1 MNLFRSFLAVW
12 TLAMAIILPCAKG
25 ETSAPLPSLQAV
37 LPRVAET
44 SASENSEYHV
54 FNQHYYYLRHKV
66 TEFYD
71 SSGSLKERDEKQT
84 TNNPV
89 PAHATVT
96 PLPAH
101 PTRATALGKQATDQG
116 PSVHGVNLGKK
127 EDLLNPDL
135 LKRYTLTITGREMI
149 NNRPTLIVDFKPA
162 SDSLPIFNIKDRFL
176 NCVAGRAWV
185 DEQDMVLEKVEV
197 HLTQKISILG
207 GLVGS
212 VSKFTFSFDRE
223 RTPDGLWFTSDMAW
237 HLEAH
242 EATIA
247 RVVDHHEY
255 VTDLQKMSEA
265 R

>member
-1 MNLFRSFLAVW
+1 MG
-12 TLAMAIILPCAKG
+12 MAIILPAAKG
-25 ETSAPLPSLQAV
+25 ETPLPSLQAV

-44 SASENSEYHV
+44 SAAENAEYHV

-71 SSGSLKERDEKQT
+71 GSGNLKERDEKQT

-89 PAHATVT
+89 QATVT
-96 PLPAH
+96 AAPPPAH
-101 PTRATALGKQATDQG
+101 PMRATAFGKQAMDLG
-116 PSVHGVNLGKK
+116 PSVHGVSLGKK

-135 LKRYTLTITGREMI
+135 LKRYTLTMAGREVI
-149 NNRPTLIVDFKPA
+149 NGRPALIVDFKPV
-162 SDSLPIFNIKDRFL
+162 SDNLPIFNIKDRFL

-185 DEQDMVLEKVEV
+185 DEQDLVLEKVEV
-197 HLTQKISILG
+197 HLTQKVSVLG

-223 RTPDGLWFTSDMAW
+223 RTPDGFWFTSDMAW

-247 RVVDHHEY
+247 RTVDHHEY
-255 VTDLQKMSEA
+255 VTDLQKTSEA

>member
-1 MNLFRSFLAVW
+1 MNSFRSFLAASALGMV
-12 TLAMAIILPCAKG
+12 MVLPGVKG
-25 ETSAPLPSLQAV
+25 ETPLPTLQTV

-44 SASENSEYHV
+44 SAAENSEYHI
-54 FNQHYYYLRHKV
+54 FNQRYYYLRHRV

-71 SSGSLKERDEKQT
+71 GSGNLKDRSEKQT

-89 PAHATVT
+89 RTAIIAPPPPV
-96 PLPAH
+96 H
-101 PTRATALGKQATDQG
+101 PSRAVASPKQAADQG
-116 PSVHGVNLGKK
+116 PSVHGVSLGKK

-135 LKRYTLTITGREMI
+135 LKRYTLTMVGRQTI
-149 NNRPTLIVDFKPA
+149 NGRPALIVDFKPA
-162 SDSLPIFNIKDRFL
+162 SDNLPIFNIKDRFL

-185 DEQDMVLEKVEV
+185 DEQDLVLEKVEV
-197 HLTQKISILG
+197 HLAQKVSVLG

-212 VSKFTFSFDRE
+212 VSKFTFSFDRD
-223 RTPDGLWFTSDMAW
+223 RTPDGLWFTRDLAW

-247 RVVDHHEY
+247 RIVDHHEY

>member
-1 MNLFRSFLAVW
+1 
-12 TLAMAIILPCAKG
+12 MAIVLPGAKA
-25 ETSAPLPSLQAV
+25 ETPLPSLQSV

-44 SASENSEYHV
+44 SAEENAQYHV

-71 SSGSLKERDEKQT
+71 GSGNLKDRSEKQT

-89 PAHATVT
+89 QAAIAAEHPAV
-96 PLPAH
+96 H
-101 PTRATALGKQATDQG
+101 PTRPTALGKQAADQG
-116 PSVHGVNLGKK
+116 PSVHGVSLGKK
-127 EDLLNPDL
+127 EDLINPDL
-135 LKRYTLTITGREMI
+135 LKRYTLTMVGRETL
-149 NNRPTLIVDFKPA
+149 NGRPALIVDFKPA
-162 SDSLPIFNIKDRFL
+162 SNDLPIFNIKDRFL

-185 DEQDMVLEKVEV
+185 DEQDLTLAKVEV
-197 HLTQKISILG
+197 HLTQKVSILG
-207 GLVGS
+207 GLAGS
-212 VSKFTFSFDRE
+212 VSKFTLSFDRD
-223 RTPDGLWFTSDMAW
+223 RTPEGLWFTRDLAW

-255 VTDLQKMSEA
+255 VTDLQKMTEA

>member
-1 MNLFRSFLAVW
+1 MV
-12 TLAMAIILPCAKG
+12 LPAARG
-25 ETSAPLPSLQAV
+25 ETPLPSLQSV

-44 SASENSEYHV
+44 SAAENAQYHI
-54 FNQHYYYLRHKV
+54 FNHHYYYLRHRI
-66 TEFYD
+66 TAFYD
-71 SSGSLKERDEKQT
+71 GSGNLKDRNEKQT

-89 PAHATVT
+89 QATVT
-96 PLPAH
+96 APPPAVH
-101 PTRATALGKQATDQG
+101 PTRAVLAPKQAADQG
-116 PSVHGVNLGKK
+116 PSVHGVSLGKK

-135 LKRYTLTITGREMI
+135 LKRYTLTMVGRETL
-149 NNRPTLIVDFKPA
+149 NGRPALIVDFKPA
-162 SDSLPIFNIKDRFL
+162 SNDLPIFNIKDRFL

-185 DEQDMVLEKVEV
+185 DEQDMVLVKVDV
-197 HLTQKISILG
+197 HLTQKVTVLG
-207 GLVGS
+207 GLAGS
-212 VSKFTFSFDRE
+212 VSKFTFSFDRD
-223 RTPDGLWFTSDMAW
+223 RTPDGYWFTRDLAW

>member
-1 MNLFRSFLAVW
+1 MAV
-12 TLAMAIILPCAKG
+12 ILPGAKG
-25 ETSAPLPSLQAV
+25 ETVLPSLQTV
-37 LPRVAET
+37 IPRVAET
-44 SASENSEYHV
+44 SAAENAQYHI
-54 FNQHYYYLRHKV
+54 FNQHYYYLRHRV

-71 SSGSLKERDEKQT
+71 GSGNLKDRSEKQN

-89 PAHATVT
+89 Q
-96 PLPAH
+96 AH
-101 PTRATALGKQATDQG
+101 PTIAPPLVHSTRATPPAKQATDQS
-116 PSVHGVNLGKK
+116 PSVHGVSLGKK
-127 EDLLNPDL
+127 EDLINPDL
-135 LKRYTLTITGREMI
+135 LKRYTLAMAGREML
-149 NNRPTLIVDFKPA
+149 NGRPALIVDFKPA
-162 SDSLPIFNIKDRFL
+162 SNNLPIFNIKDRFL

-197 HLTQKISILG
+197 HLTQKVSILG

-223 RTPDGLWFTSDMAW
+223 RTPDGFWFTRDMAW

-247 RVVDHHEY
+247 RMVDHHEY
-255 VTDLQKMSEA
+255 VIDLQKMSEA

>member
-1 MNLFRSFLAVW
+1 MV
-12 TLAMAIILPCAKG
+12 MVLPGARG
-25 ETSAPLPSLQAV
+25 ETPLPSLQTV
-37 LPRVAET
+37 LPRVAQT
-44 SASENSEYHV
+44 SAAENSEYHI
-54 FNQHYYYLRHKV
+54 FNQHYYYLRHRV

-71 SSGSLKERDEKQT
+71 GSGNLKDRSEKQT
-84 TNNPV
+84 TNNPAQTPV
-89 PAHATVT
+89 AAAPIPSHATRVVT
-96 PLPAH
+96 LP
-101 PTRATALGKQATDQG
+101 KQTSDQG
-116 PSVHGVNLGKK
+116 PSVHGVSLGKK

-135 LKRYTLTITGREMI
+135 LKRYTLTMAGRATL
-149 NNRPTLIVDFKPA
+149 NGRPALIVDFKPA
-162 SDSLPIFNIKDRFL
+162 SDNLPIFNIKDRFL

-197 HLTQKISILG
+197 HLTQKVSVLG

-212 VSKFTFSFDRE
+212 VSKFAFSFDRD

-237 HLEAH
+237 RLEAH

-247 RVVDHHEY
+247 RVVDHREY